1 MGVLDPTS
9 STVCQICG
17 IPGHNALQCN
27 NHFNHGFIANDLPK
41 SFVAMSVGE
50 SKMLPALD
58 QILHQTSS
66 KGDVYPLSPWSI
78 SSSPQANVA
87 LHQPGDIWHRQL
99 DHSGAPS
106 YIVYTI
112 NRLPAPIL
120 HGISPYEKL
129 FHRSLDCN
137 FLRVFGCASFSN
149 LSAQAS
155 YKIAPRS
162 VSYFF
167 LGYASEYKGH
177 RCLNPI
183 YGRVYVSRHAT
194 LHEYLLGTLTYG
206 LSLRTSSSASMV
218 IAYSDADCDGCPDNR
233 RSTTG
238 SAIFLG
244 HNLIAWRA
252 KKQPTGL
259 LHTLLAET
267 CWIHHILCEL
277 GVFIRDPIRV
287 LCDNVSSKYMTRNPV
302 HDHSKHIDVNF
313 HFVRDKLSVTAARPN

>member
-1 MGVLDPTS
+1 
-9 STVCQICG
+9 
-17 IPGHNALQCN
+17 
-27 NHFNHGFIANDLPK
+27 
-41 SFVAMSVGE
+41 MSYLNLC
-50 SKMLPALD
+50 MLPA
-58 QILHQTSS
+58 
-66 KGDVYPLSPWSI
+66 PLMC
-78 SSSPQANVA
+78 
-87 LHQPGDIWHRQL
+87 
-99 DHSGAPS
+99 
-106 YIVYTI
+106 IVS
-112 NRLPAPIL
+112 NA
-120 HGISPYEKL
+120 
-129 FHRSLDCN
+129 
-137 FLRVFGCASFSN
+137 FG
-149 LSAQAS
+149 
-155 YKIAPRS
+155 R
-162 VSYFF
+162 
-167 LGYASEYKGH
+167 
-177 RCLNPI
+177 
-183 YGRVYVSRHAT
+183 
-194 LHEYLLGTLTYG
+194 YLLGTLTYG

-313 HFVRDKLSVTAARPN
+313 HFVRDKVVQKILWFNMFPHTYNSHTFSQRASPLLVFVSYKTSFQSLLLVQIEGVYQNINSYC